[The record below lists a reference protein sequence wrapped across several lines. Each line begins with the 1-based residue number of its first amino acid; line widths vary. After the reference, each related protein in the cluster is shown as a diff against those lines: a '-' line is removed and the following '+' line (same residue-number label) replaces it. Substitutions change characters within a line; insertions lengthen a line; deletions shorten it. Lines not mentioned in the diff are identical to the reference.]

1 MNAKNMIGKGVL
13 TVVVIIVLVILG
25 ALFYY
30 NVINKDKVKAD
41 GFCLPFITPC
51 ADGLECNSK
60 FKCATAPNPK
70 PGDS

>member
-1 MNAKNMIGKGVL
+1 MNGKNMATKGGLVML
-13 TVVVIIVLVILG
+13 GVIVVFILG
-25 ALFYY
+25 ALLYY
-30 NVINKDKVKAD
+30 RFIKKDKVKAD